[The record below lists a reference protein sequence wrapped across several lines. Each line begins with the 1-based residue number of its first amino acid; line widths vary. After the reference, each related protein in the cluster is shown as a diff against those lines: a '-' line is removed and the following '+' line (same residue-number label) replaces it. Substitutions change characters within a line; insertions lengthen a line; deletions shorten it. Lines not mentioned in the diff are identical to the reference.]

1 MGGPSLDSDIRSI
14 AELTETINSEP
25 AALLY
30 FSTSTCSVCK
40 VLKPKVKAL
49 LTDDFPEIDFRYI
62 NIEEF
67 PEVSGQFS
75 VFTVPTILV
84 YFDGDEVIR
93 KSRNV
98 GLSELAS
105 DINRPYQLFFH

>member
-1 MGGPSLDSDIRSI
+1 MGGSSLDSDIRSI
-14 AELTETINSEP
+14 AELTEIVNSEP

-49 LTDDFPEIDFRYI
+49 LSDDFPEIAFRYV

-84 YFDGDEVIR
+84 YFDGNEVIR

-98 GLSELAS
+98 GVSELAAE
-105 DINRPYQLFFH
+105 INRPYQLFFH